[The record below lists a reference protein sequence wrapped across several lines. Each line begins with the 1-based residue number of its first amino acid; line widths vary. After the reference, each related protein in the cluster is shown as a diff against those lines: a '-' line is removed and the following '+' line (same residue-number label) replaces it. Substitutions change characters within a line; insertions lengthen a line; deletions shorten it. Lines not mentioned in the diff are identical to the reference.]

1 MRKSYN
7 FMIESEL
14 SGHKL
19 FLNGQ
24 EISTFPT
31 LAAAE
36 AEANKIAGR
45 AVAGATLR
53 FDLDFKWTL
62 TDLEIRGAALV
73 LANENSL
80 CGS

>member
-24 EISTFPT
+24 ETATFPT
-31 LAAAE
+31 LEAAK
-36 AEANKIAGR
+36 AEANEIANR
-45 AVAGATLR
+45 AIPGATLR

-62 TDLEIRGAALV
+62 TDLEIRGATLV
-73 LANENSL
+73 CAKENSL
-80 CGS
+80 CGL